1 RRLTI
6 PYVTA
11 TTPTMDTSNHS
22 APKSLLN
29 ILSVLLIGGTILA
42 SCASTPGAPVEN
54 NTAAAGNSAQHYD
67 HSKNPYWSSTD
78 TAKLNVA
85 KSEWKKILSPALY
98 HIAFEDGTD
107 APFTYEYTD
116 YKGKGTFYCAVC
128 GNPLYDATTEFHS
141 GTGWP
146 SFYQPLTPTSVDH
159 VSDGSLGMARTAI
172 SCSRCGAHLGHVF
185 DDGPQPTGLRY
196 CMDGTAL
203 DLVKR

>member
-1 RRLTI
+1 MKNYRILILT
-6 PYVTA
+6 
-11 TTPTMDTSNHS
+11 
-22 APKSLLN
+22 LL
-29 ILSVLLIGGTILA
+29 L
-42 SCASTPGAPVEN
+42 TPGLLSLGCGNIAGAP
-54 NTAAAGNSAQHYD
+54 SATDKGMTQQPVAMQD
-67 HSKNPYWSSTD
+67 HSNNPYWSITD
-78 TAKLNVA
+78 TTKLNVS
-85 KSEWKKILSPALY
+85 KEEWKKILSPALY

-116 YKGKGTFYCAVC
+116 YKGNGIFYCAVC
-128 GNPLYDATTEFHS
+128 GNPLYDAATDFHS

-185 DDGPQPTGLRY
+185 DDGPKPTGLRY

-203 DLVKR
+203 VLEK